1 MLRRLLLLLSFL
13 SAAPMTA
20 NAIIIDD
27 GIQIGDPGSSTG
39 DPGPSIGGR
48 PVREYTAL
56 WWKYVLEIPIP
67 ANPLYDPDGTL
78 YAPGPYVADGVTFL
92 YGVVPPAT
100 VTRSATVLA
109 GTNLLLP
116 LLQWVNLKTE
126 DGETAEDLLEQLE
139 PLVAGTNGLFAE
151 INGTPV
157 ADATTLLAY
166 RLTWGIAGDQTFGVT
181 LPATDAPFGLNG
193 FSTDILVA
201 DGHWLL
207 LRDIPAGPLT
217 LHFGGTNAAG
227 ESVEVTYNLQVVP
240 EPGTLALL
248 GVGLA
253 ALAFAR
259 RRTKA
264 TASAAPAADRSGSR
278 WRPGRG

>member
-1 MLRRLLLLLSFL
+1 MLRRLLLVLSFL
-13 SAAPMTA
+13 SAVPTTA
-20 NAIIIDD
+20 NAIVIDD
-27 GIQIGDPGSSTG
+27 GIQVGDPGSSTG
-39 DPGPSIGGR
+39 DPGPPIGGR

-56 WWKYVLEIPIP
+56 WWEYVLEIPTP

-78 YAPGPYVADGVTFL
+78 YAPGPYVGDGVTFL
-92 YGVVPPAT
+92 YGVVPTAT
-100 VTRSATVLA
+100 VTRSATVSA

-116 LLQWVNLKTE
+116 LLQWVNLKT
-126 DGETAEDLLEQLE
+126 DPLETAQDLLDQLA

-151 INGTPV
+151 VNGTPV
-157 ADATTLLAY
+157 ADATTLLSY
-166 RLTWGIAGDQTFGVT
+166 RLTWGLTGDQTFGVT

-207 LRDIPAGPLT
+207 LRNIPAGPLT
-217 LHFGGTNAAG
+217 LHFGGTNAFG
-227 ESVEVTYNLQVVP
+227 ESANVTYNLQVVP
-240 EPGTLALL
+240 EAGTFALVGL
-248 GVGLA
+248 GLA

-264 TASAAPAADRSGSR
+264 TA
-278 WRPGRG
+278 

>member
-1 MLRRLLLLLSFL
+1 MTRWLLLVLSLL

-27 GIQIGDPGSSTG
+27 GIQIGGPGPTPG
-39 DPGPSIGGR
+39 DPGPPIGGR
-48 PVREYTAL
+48 TVPEYTAL
-56 WWKYVLEIPIP
+56 WWKYVLETPIP
-67 ANPLYDPDGTL
+67 ANPLYDPDGAL
-78 YAPGPYVADGVTFL
+78 YAPGPYVGDGVTFL

-100 VTRSATVLA
+100 VTRSATVSA

-126 DGETAEDLLEQLE
+126 DDETAEDLLDQLA
-139 PLVAGTNGLFAE
+139 PLVAGTSGLFAE

-157 ADATTLLAY
+157 ADSTALLDY
-166 RLTWGIAGDQTFGVT
+166 RLTWGKPGDQTFGVT
-181 LPATDAPFGLNG
+181 MPAADAAFGLNG

-207 LRDIPAGPLT
+207 LRDIPRGPLT
-217 LHFGGTNAAG
+217 LHFGGTNVDGQSAD
-227 ESVEVTYNLQVVP
+227 VTYNLQVVP
-240 EPGTLALL
+240 EPGTLALVGL
-248 GVGLA
+248 GLA

-259 RRTKA
+259 RRGKPG
-264 TASAAPAADRSGSR
+264 AS
-278 WRPGRG
+278 

>member
-1 MLRRLLLLLSFL
+1 MLRRLLLVLSLL

-39 DPGPSIGGR
+39 DPGPPIGGR

-67 ANPLYDPDGTL
+67 ANPLYDLDGTL

-92 YGVVPPAT
+92 SGVVPPAT
-100 VTRSATVLA
+100 VTRSATVSA

-116 LLQWVNLKTE
+116 LIQWVNLKTE
-126 DGETAEDLLEQLE
+126 DLETAQDLLDQLA
-139 PLVAGTNGLFAE
+139 PLVAGTSGLFAE
-151 INGTPV
+151 INGTAV
-157 ADATTLLAY
+157 ADATSLLSY
-166 RLTWGIAGDQTFGVT
+166 RLTWGIAGDQTFGVA
-181 LPATDAPFGLNG
+181 LPATDAPFGYDG

-207 LRDIPAGPLT
+207 MRDIPAGPLT
-217 LHFGGTNAAG
+217 LHFGGTNALGQTAD
-227 ESVEVTYNLQVVP
+227 VTYNLQVVP
-240 EPGTLALL
+240 EPGTLALVGL
-248 GVGLA
+248 GLA
-253 ALAFAR
+253 ALAFTR
-259 RRTKA
+259 RR
-264 TASAAPAADRSGSR
+264 
-278 WRPGRG
+278 GRNIVEMEY